1 MKVECKFMMIM
12 ISNEPN
18 QNNAA
23 KPNRKFSFV
32 FGRVR
37 EREVKEIHSNKNTNL
52 IFIWN
57 FSEAFGLNTDKKK
70 RRSQREIKCVM
81 KMSQSQAG

>member
-23 KPNRKFSFV
+23 KPNRKFSFCVSV
-32 FGRVR
+32 FGWKKRKKWGVPL
-37 EREVKEIHSNKNTNL
+37 TNSYL
-52 IFIWN
+52 IFI
-57 FSEAFGLNTDKKK
+57 FGIFRRLVEKPEYVRRDKMYDEDEEESESGLG
-70 RRSQREIKCVM
+70 E
-81 KMSQSQAG
+81 